1 MNEIFSQLLR
11 VRYESLLAS
20 WSKSNNFE
28 EFDNNFVEDAKIIGT
43 PNIPSVFLYCLK
55 YVQLFGFCLH
65 AL

>member
-1 MNEIFSQLLR
+1 MIEIFSQLLR

-28 EFDNNFVEDAKIIGT
+28 EFDDNFAEDAKIIGT
-43 PNIPSVFLYCLK
+43 PNILSVFCI
-55 YVQLFGFCLH
+55 VVHLFGFCLH